1 MVEITRNIQKQ
12 EVYKQW
18 NFTVSSYDFEIP
30 NGKRAGV
37 VLSLVELNIK
47 RKKWSDELG
56 TYYYQ
61 SQYITLSKEQFLLF
75 AQWHQNI
82 ELSSHVFN

>member
-18 NFTVSSYDFEIP
+18 NFTVSAYDFEIP
-30 NGKRAGV
+30 NGKRAGTI
-37 VLSLVELNIK
+37 LSLAELKII

-56 TYYYQ
+56 SYYNQ
-61 SQYITLSKEQFLLF
+61 SQYITISKEQLQLFLK
-75 AQWHQNI
+75 NTEI
-82 ELSSHVFN
+82 